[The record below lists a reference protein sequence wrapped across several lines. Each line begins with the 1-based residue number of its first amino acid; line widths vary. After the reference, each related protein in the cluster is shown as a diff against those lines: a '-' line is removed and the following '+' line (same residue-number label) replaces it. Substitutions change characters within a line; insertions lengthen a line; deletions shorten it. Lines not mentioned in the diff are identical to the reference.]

1 MEYRDPRCDEFVRLS
16 NRFAGDIEVFCCL
29 RPRPIP
35 ALVASRLGCLIGH
48 YGSSSRILR
57 VPSRKSRLIVFQVP
71 LRIQRVVVGV
81 GIVLALG
88 ASLRIDWARAQGR
101 LEAHYTAT
109 LAGIRLGVGTWVVDI
124 GPHQY
129 LATANGRA
137 TGLLRMIGSGE
148 GIAVARGS
156 ISQGRLVPSTS
167 AANIIT
173 SRGTNDVRMSFRR
186 GNVKEILAEPP
197 TEPSPDRVT
206 VTEAHR
212 HGVLDPLTAGVIAV
226 AGTGE
231 AVGPAACER
240 RIPIFDGHQR
250 FDIVLSFKRM
260 DTVRAE
266 KGYQGPAVVCAVRYH
281 PIAGHRPDR
290 YAIKYLQEQRDIE
303 TWLAPIAGTR
313 VVVPYRISVPTL
325 LGTAVLEATRFEL
338 GPASAA
344 TTNAKGQTPAR
355 VPRGS

>member
-156 ISQGRLVPSTS
+156 ISQGRLVPAAGGILIYDAARNVLGAIGISGDTS
-167 AANIIT
+167 
-173 SRGTNDVRMSFRR
+173 
-186 GNVKEILAEPP
+186 
-197 TEPSPDRVT
+197 DRD
-206 VTEAHR
+206 E
-212 HGVLDPLTAGVIAV
+212 
-226 AGTGE
+226 E
-231 AVGPAACER
+231 
-240 RIPIFDGHQR
+240 
-250 FDIVLSFKRM
+250 
-260 DTVRAE
+260 
-266 KGYQGPAVVCAVRYH
+266 CAVSGVKA
-281 PIAGHRPDR
+281 AG
-290 YAIKYLQEQRDIE
+290 LQ
-303 TWLAPIAGTR
+303 T
-313 VVVPYRISVPTL
+313 
-325 LGTAVLEATRFEL
+325 
-338 GPASAA
+338 
-344 TTNAKGQTPAR
+344 
-355 VPRGS
+355 